1 VFTWRVSQ
9 GERVHI
15 DTPPCKMH
23 TVYTYVVSMVWCVMQ
38 VRKVLQHLERPTGL
52 LQHLAQDRAR

>member
-1 VFTWRVSQ
+1 VY
-9 GERVHI
+9 I